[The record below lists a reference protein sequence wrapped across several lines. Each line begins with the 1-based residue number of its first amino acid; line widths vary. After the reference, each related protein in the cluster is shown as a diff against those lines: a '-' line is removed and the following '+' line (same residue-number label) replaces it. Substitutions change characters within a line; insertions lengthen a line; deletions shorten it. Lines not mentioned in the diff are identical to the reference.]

1 MRASFYVF
9 VLATLALLSLV
20 TGAPLSALAP
30 VQAQGRFTTVTASMV
45 VRPASVPTSTAG
57 SVARSGTRHG
67 VPWVTLVVREERAT
81 DTPEPGLGEE
91 SPLVGPAMAT
101 PSLPT
106 ASATSSVSPEHHPV
120 HRPVHE
126 LAMLADA
133 FTGSQLGEMVDDL
146 RPSHS
151 RDDSDAVNR
160 PADEL
165 GILAEA
171 LSSSRIGEIVD
182 DLRPSH
188 SRNHTFATRDVAA
201 QMSQHNGPD
210 RNANLSHTGAE
221 SASSLIWKPEAGC
234 SDSAASTMTSV
245 LLSCNMGSFTS
256 SWAGVAVGDCKP
268 QITISATKY
277 SPSVMDPLTGTLKR
291 LPTSK
296 IFAFSFNKWDRGYS
310 SAGRASD

>member
-91 SPLVGPAMAT
+91 FPLVGPAMTT

-120 HRPVHE
+120 HRPVHQLE
-126 LAMLADA
+126 MLADA
-133 FTGSQLGEMVDDL
+133 FTGSQLGEIVDDL

-151 RDDSDAVNR
+151 RDDGDSVNR

-165 GILAEA
+165 GMLAEA

-188 SRNHTFATRDVAA
+188 SRNHSEF
-201 QMSQHNGPD
+201 
-210 RNANLSHTGAE
+210 
-221 SASSLIWKPEAGC
+221 KPYGCGIGLFSNMEAGSGMFGQC
-234 SDSAASTMTSV
+234 CIDHDI
-245 LLSCNMGSFTS
+245 C
-256 SWAGVAVGDCKP
+256 VGDCPTDDLPSCNDALLQCMNDVCEHLEGGFVGWLRKQWCWVQRDIYDGSVRDP
-268 QITISATKY
+268 QARDHF
-277 SPSVMDPLTGTLKR
+277 MDVSRERCHCVEDGL
-291 LPTSK
+291 
-296 IFAFSFNKWDRGYS
+296 
-310 SAGRASD
+310 